1 MTFDN
6 NHLIL
11 AQTAEQSPAPAGDTA
26 DGDPVAKPGGS
37 FGLMPFF
44 VLMFVI
50 MYFLMIRPQQ
60 KRAKE
65 HKQRIDSLK
74 KGCKVISAGGIHG
87 LVTNISDKTVTVKV
101 SDSTKIKFEKA
112 SITQVFGGKDEPTDS
127 SDESDDDSEA
137 DDDGGEEEAT
147 TDEKS

>member
-11 AQTAEQSPAPAGDTA
+11 AQTAEQPPAPAD
-26 DGDPVAKPGGS
+26 DPSAEDIGGKGPS
-37 FGLMPFF
+37 MLPIF

-65 HKQRIDSLK
+65 HKQRIETLK

-101 SDSTKIKFEKA
+101 SDNSKLKFEKA
-112 SITQVFGGKDEPTDS
+112 SITQVFGSKDDS
-127 SDESDDDSEA
+127 SDESDDADEA
-137 DDDGGEEEAT
+137 ADTDGEEEAT
-147 TDEKS
+147 DKKS

>member
-11 AQTAEQSPAPAGDTA
+11 AQTAEQPAGDA
-26 DGDPVAKPGGS
+26 VGGDPVAKPGGALGPWPMI
-37 FGLMPFF
+37 FLMI
-44 VLMFVI
+44 VI

-65 HKQRIDSLK
+65 HKQRINSLK

-112 SITQVFGGKDEPTDS
+112 SITQVFGGKDDSPDS
-127 SDESDDDSEA
+127 SDESDEDGEEA
-137 DDDGGEEEAT
+137 DDNDSDGEEEAT

>member
-6 NHLIL
+6 NHLLL
-11 AQTAEQSPAPAGDTA
+11 AQTTAEQPPAPAGDPA
-26 DGDPVAKPGGS
+26 AGGERPKGPS
-37 FGLMPFF
+37 MLPIF

-65 HKQRIDSLK
+65 HKERIDSLK

-101 SDSTKIKFEKA
+101 ADNTKIKFEKA
-112 SITQVFGGKDEPTDS
+112 SITQVFGGKDAPTDS
-127 SDESDDDSEA
+127 GDDSDASDDN
-137 DDDGGEEEAT
+137 DDDGENA
-147 TDEKS
+147 DEKA

>member
-1 MTFDN
+1 MTFDHP
-6 NHLIL
+6 HLIL
-11 AQTAEQSPAPAGDTA
+11 AQTAEQAPAPAGDPA
-26 DGDPVAKPGGS
+26 DGDPAAKSSGPS
-37 FGLMPFF
+37 MLPIF

-65 HKQRIDSLK
+65 HKQRLDTLK

-101 SDSTKIKFEKA
+101 SDNTKIKFEKA
-112 SITQVFGGKDEPTDS
+112 SITQVFGGKDDS
-127 SDESDDDSEA
+127 SDSGDESDSA
-137 DDDGGEEEAT
+137 DDNDGEEEAT
-147 TDEKS
+147 DEKS

>member
-1 MTFDN
+1 MNFDN

-11 AQTAEQSPAPAGDTA
+11 AQTAEQAPAPAGDPATGEPA
-26 DGDPVAKPGGS
+26 AKPGGI
-37 FGLMPFF
+37 FGGMMPIF

-65 HKQRIDSLK
+65 HKARIESLK
-74 KGCKVISAGGIHG
+74 KGSKVISAGGIHG

-101 SDSTKIKFEKA
+101 SDNSKIKFEKA
-112 SITQVFGGKDEPTDS
+112 SITQVFGGKDDSDDS
-127 SDESDDDSEA
+127 SDDADEA
-137 DDDGGEEEAT
+137 DDDDAESSEDDKA
-147 TDEKS
+147 